1 MPTVR
6 PDANSAPRDIARDLG
21 WPMGRAKTAFSY
33 ADLADEAAS
42 RYWQNRPDG
51 NVADLNRWRRQRLQ
65 DTTAPAVWLRRA
77 AAM

>member
-21 WPMGRAKTAFSY
+21 WPMGRGQTAYSY
-33 ADLADEAAS
+33 ADLADEAAA
-42 RYWQNRPDG
+42 RYWQARPDG
-51 NVADLNRWRRQRLQ
+51 NVADLTRWRHRRRQ